1 MKNELT
7 KQNEGVFN
15 SIETFE
21 SSQRMAVALSK
32 SSIIPKAYQNKVED
46 VLICMEMAHRTGTS
60 VIMIMQNI
68 DIIQGKPSWSS
79 KYVISALNS
88 CGRFTPLR
96 FKYEDLGEKTVQYL
110 ETVWHQGNKQTAK
123 KEIKINNIRCIAI
136 SKDVEG
142 NEIEGPEVT
151 IEMAVREGWWTKP
164 GSKWPTMT
172 KLMLSYRSAKFFGNL
187 YAPDVLMGMQ
197 SADEVV
203 DISPIISDK
212 PQSNKNNL
220 NKQFEAAEVVEP
232 IIEAEDDGDNES
244 IM

>member
-1 MKNELT
+1 MNELT
-7 KQNEGVFN
+7 TQQNGVFN

-21 SSQRMAVALSK
+21 NSQRMAVALSK
-32 SSIIPKAYQNKVED
+32 SSIIPKAYQGKVED

-96 FKYEDLGEKTVQYL
+96 FKYEKLGPKTVKYT
-110 ETVWHQGNKQTAK
+110 ETFWQSGSKQVVK
-123 KEIKINNIRCIAI
+123 KELKINNVRCVAIA
-136 SKDVEG
+136 KDVEG

-151 IEMAVREGWWTKP
+151 IEMAVREGWWTKA

-197 SADEVV
+197 SADEVI
-203 DISPIISDK
+203 DIQPTIVSEIPLSNEAEII
-212 PQSNKNNL
+212 N
-220 NKQFEAAEVVEP
+220 AE
-232 IIEAEDDGDNES
+232 IIEEKTNSEKTASET
-244 IM
+244 I